1 VTGSITHRRPIESDV
16 APVIEVDRDISMLHL
31 ATIVYAAMLPIVE
44 LWFLIRDPAGHVHM
58 WLALL
63 ASAVIVP
70 LHLRVVW
77 LALRGKPA
85 RRAALTVAIIAV
97 VTLGAGLVIGAA
109 WVKMFAIAGATGLL
123 TLRRRGATI
132 ALLGSVVAAWVL
144 AASVE
149 PTQYSPPGLAFVT
162 FLSLSVAW
170 RSIALFALVW
180 LVTSYRHLVS
190 ARAELRTEAV
200 TRERQRIHAEL
211 ATAVDARLT
220 RLLALGG
227 GYETIDP
234 NEIHTVLA
242 LINREAAE
250 ALGQTRQLVAGYRA
264 STRAAELR
272 AAVGL
277 LSATGIRVEILAD
290 GVDLAVPADGP
301 FSTQLQAAVQQA
313 FDHTADSC
321 VAFRV
326 RSVSGAA
333 TVELWVPDARSPADA
348 V

>member
-1 VTGSITHRRPIESDV
+1 MTGSITHRRPIESEV
-16 APVIEVDRDISMLHL
+16 AAVIGVDRDISVLHF
-31 ATIVYAAMLPIVE
+31 ATIVYAATLPVVE
-44 LWFLIRDPAGHVHM
+44 LWFLIRDPAGHAHM

-63 ASAVIVP
+63 ASAVVVP

-77 LALRGKPA
+77 LALRGEPA
-85 RRAALTVAIIAV
+85 QRAVLTVAIIGV

-109 WVKMFAIAGATGLL
+109 WVKMFAIVGATGLL
-123 TLRRRGATI
+123 VLRRRSAAITFV
-132 ALLGSVVAAWVL
+132 GSVVASWAL

-149 PTQYSPPGLAFVT
+149 PAQYSPPGLAYVT
-162 FLSLSVAW
+162 YLALSVAW
-170 RSIALFALVW
+170 RSVALFALVW
-180 LVTSYRHLVS
+180 LVTSYRHLIS
-190 ARAELRTEAV
+190 ARADLRTEAV
-200 TRERQRIHAEL
+200 IRERQRVHAEL

-220 RLLALGG
+220 RLVALGR
-227 GYETIDP
+227 GYEAIGPDEIDM
-234 NEIHTVLA
+234 VLV

-272 AAVGL
+272 AAVAL

-290 GVDLAVPADGP
+290 GIDLGAPADAP
-301 FSTQLQAAVQQA
+301 FSTHLQAAVQQA
-313 FDHTADSC
+313 FDHAADSC

-326 RSVSGAA
+326 RSVNGAA
-333 TVELWVPDARSPADA
+333 TVQLWVPDARSPADA

>member
-16 APVIEVDRDISMLHL
+16 AAVIGVDRDISMLRL
-31 ATIVYAAMLPIVE
+31 ATIFYAAMLPIVE
-44 LWFLIRDPAGHVHM
+44 IWFLIRDPAGHAHM

-63 ASAVIVP
+63 ASAVVVP

-77 LALRGKPA
+77 LALSGEPA
-85 RRAALTVAIIAV
+85 PRAVLTVAIIAV
-97 VTLGAGLVIGAA
+97 VTLGAGVVIGAA
-109 WVKMFAIAGATGLL
+109 WVKMFAIVGATGLL
-123 TLRRRGATI
+123 ALRRRGATI
-132 ALLGSVVAAWVL
+132 AFLGSVVAAWVL

-149 PTQYSPPGLAFVT
+149 PTQYSPPGLAYVT

-200 TRERQRIHAEL
+200 IRERQRVHAEL

-220 RLLALGG
+220 RLVTLGR
-227 GYETIDP
+227 GYEAIDP
-234 NEIHTVLA
+234 DEIHTVLA
-242 LINREAAE
+242 RINREAAE
-250 ALGQTRQLVAGYRA
+250 ALAQTRQLVAGYRA

-272 AAVGL
+272 SAVGL
-277 LSATGIRVEILAD
+277 LSAAGIRVEILAD

-301 FSTQLQAAVQQA
+301 FSTQLQGAVQKA
-313 FDHTADSC
+313 FDHAADSS

-326 RSVSGAA
+326 RSVSGAT

-348 V
+348 T